1 MNKVLLID
9 GNSLMFRAYYATAYT
24 GNLMQSKSGL
34 YTNAIFGFVNMIQKL
49 VNNDVDKVFV
59 AFDAGKQT
67 FRHKQFDDYKGG
79 RKPMP
84 EEFKMQIPYIKQY
97 LDIMNIKH
105 FECLDYEAD
114 DLVCAYAELANN
126 EENEVYIVSGD
137 KDLLQLAKGNIT
149 VCLTKKGITELE
161 EYTESNF
168 KEKMGFYSYQVPDYK
183 GLVGDS
189 SDNLPGIKGIG
200 EKTALKLLD
209 QYNSLENIIENV
221 NELKGKVHDV
231 ILENKEIGL
240 MCKMLATLK
249 SGFELPYTLD
259 EIKVVKPD
267 YLKLIDFF
275 KQLDFYSMLKK
286 IEKEMASVKEE
297 KEEVKEEK
305 LDIIIADENFDFSI
319 LKDSFILCET
329 FKENYYNDSILGI
342 SIVSDDL
349 SKKIFIKENNLFK
362 NKSLINY
369 LESDYKKIT
378 FDYKRL
384 YVVLK
389 MNGVKLKNVV
399 FDVLLAS
406 YLINP
411 LFVSDDLKI
420 VLEHFEDTNLNYDE
434 NVYGYKSKA
443 KEPEVEIMANHSINK
458 CLAINKIM
466 PKIIEEIN
474 NLKQEFIFSIEL
486 QLSSILGDMEINGLK
501 VDRNTLK
508 SVGEQ
513 LSIKQKEVEQKIYE
527 ISGEEFNINS
537 VKKLGEILFEKL
549 SLPSGK
555 KNKTG
560 FSTSS
565 EVLEK
570 LAPNFEIARLVLE
583 YRAISKI
590 INTYVNG
597 LEEVMN
603 EQDYVHPLYKQA
615 YTQTGRLSSIN
626 PNIQNMPV
634 RSEMGQ
640 VIRSAFVSRFE
651 GGKIMGCDY
660 SQIELRVLAHMSSDQ
675 AMIDSFN
682 SKEDFHTNTA
692 SWLYEV
698 DNKDVTKEMRR
709 TAKAI
714 NFGIVYGMS
723 AWGLS
728 ESINITPFE
737 ANMYIMKYFTTHHK
751 VREFLDQTIIDAKNN
766 GYTKT
771 MFNRLRY
778 IPELQSSNKN
788 LASFGERTAMNAP
801 IQGSAADIIKVAM
814 VEVNKAMQGMKS
826 VMIAQV
832 HDELLFDVYPG
843 ELEQLKLIVKKTM
856 ESVVELKV
864 PLIAECESGNNWL
877 EA

>member
-49 VNNDVDKVFV
+49 VNSDVDKVFV

-114 DLVCAYAELANN
+114 DLVCAYADLANN
-126 EENEVYIVSGD
+126 GENEVYIVSGD

-161 EYTESNF
+161 EYTQSNF

-200 EKTALKLLD
+200 EKTALKLLE

-231 ILENKEIGL
+231 ILENKEVGL
-240 MCKMLATLK
+240 MCKTLATLK

-319 LKDSFILCET
+319 VKDSFILCET

-369 LESDYKKIT
+369 LESDYRKIT

-399 FDVLLAS
+399 FDVLLAA

-411 LFVSDDLKI
+411 SFVSDDLKI

-682 SKEDFHTNTA
+682 SEEDFHTNTA

>member
-49 VNNDVDKVFV
+49 VNSDVDKVFV

-114 DLVCAYAELANN
+114 DLVCAYADLANN
-126 EENEVYIVSGD
+126 GENEVYIVSGD

-161 EYTESNF
+161 EYTQSNF

-200 EKTALKLLD
+200 EKTALKLLE

-231 ILENKEIGL
+231 ILENKEVGL

-369 LESDYKKIT
+369 LESDYRKIT

-411 LFVSDDLKI
+411 SFVSDDLKI

-527 ISGEEFNINS
+527 IFGEEFNINS

>member
-161 EYTESNF
+161 EYTQSNF

-231 ILENKEIGL
+231 ILENKEVGL

-286 IEKEMASVKEE
+286 IEKEMACVKEE

-319 LKDSFILCET
+319 VKDSFILCET

-369 LESDYKKIT
+369 LESDYRKIT

-411 LFVSDDLKI
+411 SFVSDDLKI

-801 IQGSAADIIKVAM
+801 IQGSAADIIKIAM

-843 ELEQLKLIVKKTM
+843 ELEQLKSIVKKTM

>member
-49 VNNDVDKVFV
+49 VNSDVDKVFV

-114 DLVCAYAELANN
+114 DLVCAYADLANN

-231 ILENKEIGL
+231 ILENKEVGL

-259 EIKVVKPD
+259 EIKVAKPD

-286 IEKEMASVKEE
+286 IEKEMTSVKEE

-369 LESDYKKIT
+369 LESDYRKIT

-389 MNGVKLKNVV
+389 MNGVNLKNVV

-411 LFVSDDLKI
+411 SFVSDDLKI

-843 ELEQLKLIVKKTM
+843 ELEQLKSIVKKTM

>member
-49 VNNDVDKVFV
+49 VNSDVDKVFV

-114 DLVCAYAELANN
+114 DLVCAYADLANN

-161 EYTESNF
+161 EYTQSNF

-200 EKTALKLLD
+200 EKTALKLLE

-231 ILENKEIGL
+231 ILENKEVGL

-259 EIKVVKPD
+259 EIKVAKPD

-369 LESDYKKIT
+369 LESDYRKIT

-389 MNGVKLKNVV
+389 MNGVNLKNVV

-411 LFVSDDLKI
+411 SFVSDDLKI

-843 ELEQLKLIVKKTM
+843 ELEQLKSIVKKTM

>member
-49 VNNDVDKVFV
+49 VNSDVDKVFV

-114 DLVCAYAELANN
+114 DLVCAYADLANN
-126 EENEVYIVSGD
+126 GENEVYIVSGD

-161 EYTESNF
+161 EYTQSNF

-200 EKTALKLLD
+200 EKTALKLLE

-231 ILENKEIGL
+231 ILENKEVGL
-240 MCKMLATLK
+240 MCKTLATLK

-319 LKDSFILCET
+319 VKDSFILCET

-369 LESDYKKIT
+369 LESDYRKIT

-411 LFVSDDLKI
+411 SFVSDDLKI

>member
-49 VNNDVDKVFV
+49 VNSDVDKVFV

-114 DLVCAYAELANN
+114 DLVCAYADLANN
-126 EENEVYIVSGD
+126 GENEVYIVSGD

-161 EYTESNF
+161 EYTQSNF

-200 EKTALKLLD
+200 EKTALKLLE
-209 QYNSLENIIENV
+209 QYNSLENLIENV

-231 ILENKEIGL
+231 ILENKEVGL

-369 LESDYKKIT
+369 LESDYRKIT

-399 FDVLLAS
+399 FDVLLAA

-411 LFVSDDLKI
+411 SFVSDDLKI

-682 SKEDFHTNTA
+682 SEEDFHTNTA

-728 ESINITPFE
+728 ESINISPFE

>member
-49 VNNDVDKVFV
+49 VNSDVDKVFV

-231 ILENKEIGL
+231 ILENKEVGL

-286 IEKEMASVKEE
+286 IEKEVASVKDE

-369 LESDYKKIT
+369 LESDYRKIT

-399 FDVLLAS
+399 FDVLLAA

-411 LFVSDDLKI
+411 SFVSDDLKI

-801 IQGSAADIIKVAM
+801 IQGSAADIIKIAM